1 MQISAPQ
8 IPRGELVLRSSVP
21 TQRQFIALDLPD
33 SVRGELARLR
43 EELDGIRWSP
53 PEQLHVT
60 LRFLGEVPE
69 ERQAEAVRRL
79 AEIRVEPFVLPV
91 EGVGVFPPKGPPRVL
106 WAGVGR
112 GHPRLFQL
120 RQRIDDA
127 LIAAGLDFDLRT
139 FHAHVTLGRC
149 TEDSSR
155 PVKGWRLRHEGLVG
169 APFRVDH
176 FSLYE
181 SVLGAAGHQYR
192 CLRRFALEL
201 SEVRDSSSVQW

>member
-1 MQISAPQ
+1 VS
-8 IPRGELVLRSSVP
+8 
-21 TQRQFIALDLPD
+21 TQRHFIALDPPD

-69 ERQAEAVRRL
+69 ERKAEAVRRL
-79 AEIRVEPFVLPV
+79 SEIRVEPFVLPI
-91 EGVGVFPPKGPPRVL
+91 EGVGVFPPKGPPRVI
-106 WAGVGR
+106 WAGTGR

-149 TEDSSR
+149 GEDSAR
-155 PVKGWRLRHEGLVG
+155 GVKGWRLRHEGFVG

-181 SVLGAAGHQYR
+181 SLLNAGAAEYR
-192 CLRRFALEL
+192 CLRRFALGL
-201 SEVRDSSSVQW
+201 S